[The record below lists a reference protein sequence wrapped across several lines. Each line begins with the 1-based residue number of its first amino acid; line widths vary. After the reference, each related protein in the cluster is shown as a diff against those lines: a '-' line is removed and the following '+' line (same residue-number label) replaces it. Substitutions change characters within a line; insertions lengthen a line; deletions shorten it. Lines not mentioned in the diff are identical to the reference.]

1 MNEQHETDGVIDSL
15 RAPARDLHE
24 TWREDATKTPGQ
36 LMAEE
41 GIDRKEAT
49 RRVRW
54 ARRQEKRQEELIA
67 FAEALAAKRAARRR
81 PEPGRTFPLQTGAGE
96 GVSETARAA
105 HPAGKGRTASENEE
119 DGTEG
124 SR

>member
-1 MNEQHETDGVIDSL
+1 MNEQQDEEVIDSL

-24 TWREDATKTPGQ
+24 TWREDATKAPGQ

-81 PEPGRTFPLQTGAGE
+81 PAAGRTPSLETTTNDDSE
-96 GVSETARAA
+96 GVN
-105 HPAGKGRTASENEE
+105 K
-119 DGTEG
+119 
-124 SR
+124 